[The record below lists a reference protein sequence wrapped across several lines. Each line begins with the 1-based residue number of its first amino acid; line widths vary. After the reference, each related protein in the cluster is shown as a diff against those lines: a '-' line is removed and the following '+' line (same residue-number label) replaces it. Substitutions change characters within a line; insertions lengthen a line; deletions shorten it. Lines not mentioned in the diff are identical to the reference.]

1 MKEENRYIDNQ
12 HLNNEDD
19 DSFEGI
25 QKFLALILRRWY
37 LVLICVTIGIVI
49 AWFITKNSE
58 PVYRVA
64 ASVLVRDPEKAGN
77 SIGELIYGDEFLKTG
92 SNIENEVFLI
102 RRFRLIRSTLEELGY
117 ETIIYEEDSPI
128 RIKIDEA
135 SLYIP
140 HGAGFTCQIKNQ
152 DKFTLETED
161 EDFQEFIEGREFS
174 FGEEVDIEG
183 FRFAVFLDRQGFVNY
198 LRKLKSAPDGKESE
212 KERKIYFEVNDLDK
226 LADSYINSLE
236 VEALDEKAS
245 IFQVSLEGTWPQKEI
260 RFLNALI
267 NNYLESDLE
276 EKVSVASQTVDFL
289 DEQLAY
295 ISDSLHRVERRREV
309 FKQDHNIDLS
319 KEGTQ
324 LYDDIHKLETER
336 SEYEMRI
343 RYLDYLEKYVRSDR
357 EDESIT
363 IPATMGINDNV
374 LNDLVKRLVEEQ
386 DRLRRA
392 RSNTKANAQENPIVA
407 RISRQVENLKSD
419 ILETVKNM
427 KSGDRMAMEN
437 INRRIG
443 QQSTELDRLPAA
455 ERELIDI
462 ERRFNLSETLYLF
475 LMEKRTES
483 GIARASTAPDFKI
496 VDEAR
501 IQNSGRP
508 IAPNPM
514 MNYATAGMLGLLIPI
529 AFIYLSDKMNNKIY
543 TQEDLMATTSIP
555 LLGMVGENKT
565 GEEVIIKYP
574 QSAVAESFR
583 SIRSALRYMADYKQG
598 CKTFML
604 SSSISGEGKSFCA
617 KNLAYIFSISGKNTI
632 YINTDLRKHNAY
644 EQFGLDKTTGLS
656 DYLID
661 VVQREA
667 IVHRTKFS
675 NLYVIPAG
683 ELPPNPSELLMT
695 EKFKELMAYL
705 KQHFHYIV
713 LDAPPRG
720 ILSDGMELVKYADV
734 EIFVV
739 RQGYT
744 QKPHLTNLNRMYWRE
759 REKFP
764 PAGIIFNDVDF
775 NKLEYGFKQK
785 SAYGYNYFEEEDKT
799 WWQKIFS

>member
-1 MKEENRYIDNQ
+1 MKEEYRYQDTPP
-12 HLNNEDD
+12 HLNEEE
-19 DSFEGI
+19 DSFQGI
-25 QKFLALILRRWY
+25 QKFLSLIFRKWY
-37 LVLICVTIGIVI
+37 WLLICVTIGLVV
-49 AWFITKNSE
+49 AYFITRNSE
-58 PVYRVA
+58 PVYKVA
-64 ASVLVRDPEKAGN
+64 ASVLVRDPEKTSN
-77 SIGELIYGDEFLKTG
+77 SIGELIYGDEFIKTG

-102 RRFRLIRSTLEELGY
+102 RRFKLVRSTLEELGY
-117 ETIIYEEDSPI
+117 ETIVFEEESPI
-128 RIKIDEA
+128 RVRIDQ
-135 SLYIP
+135 SSMYVP
-140 HGAGFTCQIKNQ
+140 HATGFTCEIKN
-152 DKFTLETED
+152 KEKYTLSTEN
-161 EDFQEFIEGREFS
+161 EDFKEFVEGKEFA
-174 FGEEVDIEG
+174 FGEPVDIDG

-198 LRKLKSAPDGKESE
+198 LRKMKQLVDESKQE

-226 LADSYINSLE
+226 LADSYINALE

-245 IFQVSLEGTWPQKEI
+245 IFQVSLEGTWPQKEV

-267 NNYLESDLE
+267 TNYLQSDLE

-289 DEQLAY
+289 DTQLSY
-295 ISDSLHRVERRREV
+295 ISDSLTRIEKRREM
-309 FKQDHNIDLS
+309 FKQQHNIDLS

-324 LYDDIHKLETER
+324 LYDDIQKLESEK
-336 SEYEMRI
+336 SEYEMRVK
-343 RYLDYLEKYVRSDR
+343 YLDYLENYVRSER
-357 EDESIT
+357 ENESIT
-363 IPATMGINDNV
+363 VPSTMGIDDPV
-374 LNDLVKRLVEEQ
+374 LNNLVSELVEVQ
-386 DRLRRA
+386 DVLRQA
-392 RSNTKANAQENPIVA
+392 KKSTGGGGPENPLVV
-407 RISRQVENLKSD
+407 RKRKQVENLKTD
-419 ILETVKNM
+419 VLETVRNM
-427 KSGDRMAMEN
+427 KRGDQIAMQDL
-437 INRRIG
+437 NRRIG
-443 QQSTELDRLPAA
+443 RHTAEISRLPAA
-455 ERELIDI
+455 EREFIDI
-462 ERRFNLSETLYLF
+462 ERKFNLSETLYLF

-501 IQNSGRP
+501 IKNSGRP
-508 IAPNPM
+508 IAPNPV
-514 MNYATAGMLGLLIPI
+514 MNYATAVMLGLLIPI

-543 TQEDLMATTSIP
+543 TQEELLSMTNIP

-565 GEEVIIKYP
+565 GEEVVIKHA

-583 SIRSALRYMADYKQG
+583 SIRSSLRYMADYKPAS
-598 CKTFML
+598 KTFML
-604 SSSISGEGKSFCA
+604 SSSISGEGKTFCA

-632 YINTDLRKHNAY
+632 YINTDLRKKNDY
-644 EQFGLDKTTGLS
+644 EEFGLDKTTGLS

-695 EKFKELMAYL
+695 EKFKELMEYL
-705 KQHFHYIV
+705 KQHFHYII

-744 QKPHLTNLNRMYWRE
+744 QKQHLNNLNRMYWRE

-775 NKLEYGFKQK
+775 TKLEYGFKQK
-785 SAYGYNYFEEEDKT
+785 SAYGYNYFEEEEKP
-799 WWQKIFS
+799 WWRKIFS

>member
-1 MKEENRYIDNQ
+1 MKEENRYMDNQ
-12 HLNNEDD
+12 HLNNDEE

-25 QKFLALILRRWY
+25 QKFLALILRKWY
-37 LVLICVTIGIVI
+37 LLLICVTVGIVI
-49 AWFITKNSE
+49 AYFITKNSD
-58 PVYRVA
+58 PVYRVS
-64 ASVLVRDPEKAGN
+64 ASVLVRDPEKTSN

-102 RRFRLIRSTLEELGY
+102 RRFRLVRSTLEELGY
-117 ETIIYEEDSPI
+117 ETVVYEEESPI
-128 RIKIDEA
+128 RIKIDDS
-135 SLYIP
+135 SLFIP
-140 HGAGFTCQIKNQ
+140 HGLGFTCEIKNQ
-152 DKFTLETED
+152 DKYTLETED
-161 EDFQEFIEGREFS
+161 EDLAEYVEGKEFS
-174 FGEEVDIEG
+174 FGDEIDIDG

-198 LRKLKSAPDGKESE
+198 LRKIKSVKDEDKRE

-236 VEALDEKAS
+236 VEAMDEKAS
-245 IFQVSLEGTWPQKEI
+245 IFQVSLEGTWPKKEVE
-260 RFLNALI
+260 FLNALI
-267 NNYLESDLE
+267 HNYLDTDLE

-289 DEQLAY
+289 DEQLSY
-295 ISDSLHRVERRREV
+295 ISDSLHRIEKRREL
-309 FKQDHNIDLS
+309 FKQEHNIDLS

-343 RYLDYLEKYVRSDR
+343 RYLDYLEQYVRSDR
-357 EDESIT
+357 EDENIT
-363 IPATMGINDNV
+363 IPSTMGINDNV
-374 LNDLVKRLVEEQ
+374 LNKLVGELVEEQ

-392 RSNTKANAQENPIVA
+392 KSNTQGTGSDNPIVA
-407 RISRQVENLKSD
+407 RISRQVDNLKGD
-419 ILETVKNM
+419 ILETVKTM
-427 KSGDRMAMEN
+427 KSGDRLAMEN
-437 INRRIG
+437 INNRIG
-443 QQSTELDRLPAA
+443 RQSSELGRLPAA

-462 ERRFNLSETLYLF
+462 ERKFNLSETLYLF

-483 GIARASTAPDFKI
+483 GIARASTAADFKI

-501 IQNSGRP
+501 IANSGRP

-543 TQEDLMATTSIP
+543 TQEELMAITSIP

-565 GEEVIIKYP
+565 GEEVIIKHP

-583 SIRSALRYMADYKQG
+583 SIRSGLRYMADYKQG

-632 YINTDLRKHNAY
+632 YINTDLRKHNSY

-683 ELPPNPSELLMT
+683 ELPPNPSELLMS

-713 LDAPPRG
+713 MDAPPRG

-775 NKLEYGFKQK
+775 SKLEYGFKQK
-785 SAYGYNYFEEEDKT
+785 SAYGYNYFEEEEKP
-799 WWQKIFS
+799 WWKKVFS